1 MKGKIYKGEDNQWLV
16 DYSDNQTLQ
25 LHPDDSAELID
36 LERIVDN
43 IGARI
48 AASST
53 IEFEIVEN
61 QKMDGVVKYAKL
73 I

>member
-36 LERIVDN
+36 LERMFDN
-43 IGARI
+43 VEARI
-48 AASST
+48 FNSI
-53 IEFEIVEN
+53 IEFNIVEN
-61 QKMDGVVKYAKL
+61 QKMDEVVKYAKL
-73 I
+73 V

>member
-1 MKGKIYKGEDNQWLV
+1 MKGKIYKSEDNQWLV

-36 LERIVDN
+36 LEKVFDN
-43 IGARI
+43 VEARVSNFI
-48 AASST
+48 
-53 IEFEIVEN
+53 IEFNIVEN
-61 QKMDGVVKYAKL
+61 KKMDGVVKYAKL